1 MAEIFFE
8 SFKVESFYSQVTS
21 VMALY
26 STGKTTG
33 LVLESGEGVTHSVP
47 IYEGFAIPYAT
58 IKLDIGGDYLTKYL
72 WELLL
77 ESKENPSLKSKEL
90 EKDIF
95 NNIKE
100 NLCNIAFDYESCSKE
115 FNK

>member
-58 IKLDIGGDYLTKYL
+58 IKLDIGGDYLTQYL
-72 WELLL
+72 
-77 ESKENPSLKSKEL
+77 
-90 EKDIF
+90 
-95 NNIKE
+95 
-100 NLCNIAFDYESCSKE
+100 
-115 FNK
+115 